1 MKIAIITDSASNL
14 SKKYIESNENLAM
27 MSLLIN
33 IDNEFY
39 RDQVEIE
46 TEEVY
51 RRMLT
56 SSVLTSLPNLEDFIN
71 AIEDFKSK
79 GFTDILVITISSGLS
94 GTFNGFKNAANEVS
108 GINLHLYDSKTLS
121 MAEGYMVKEAIS
133 LIKKKLSVKD
143 IISKLDELRFNN
155 LQAIFTVETLKW
167 LRKGG
172 RIGKVEGTIGEILH
186 VKPIIAVNDE
196 GVYHTLTKGFGMQRT
211 YISMRKYLKE
221 YYKQD
226 EVELTIHYGNNI
238 ETAKILE
245 GKLLN
250 DLNVKKIT
258 LVPLTPVLGVHT
270 GPKMIAIVGRR
281 V

>member
-211 YISMRKYLKE
+211 FISMRKYFKE

-226 EVELTIHYGNNI
+226 EVELTIHYGDNI